1 MTESFELGNEKYKLE
16 GNPTLGTVRKVQSMQ
31 TDLLLDYLDEDDIRS
46 MDSIEDEGEIVQ
58 KIIDKSGLDAFEELQ
73 WKRSMLENVQT
84 VSLAADHCFD
94 SDDFENMPA
103 KDYKTLMSDAEDAL
117 GGSATDFFEELGIGM
132 SFSAEEMDGMRE
144 T

>member
-1 MTESFELGNEKYKLE
+1 
-16 GNPTLGTVRKVQSMQ
+16 
-31 TDLLLDYLDEDDIRS
+31 LDYLDEDDIRS

-84 VSLAADHCFD
+84 VSLAADRCFD

-103 KDYKTLMSDAEDAL
+103 KDYKNLMSDAEDAL